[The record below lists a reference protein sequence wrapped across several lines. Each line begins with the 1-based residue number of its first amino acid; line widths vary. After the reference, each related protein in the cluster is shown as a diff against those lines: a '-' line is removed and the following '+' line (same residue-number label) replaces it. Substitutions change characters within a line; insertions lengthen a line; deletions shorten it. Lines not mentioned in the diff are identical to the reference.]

1 MLFVVAAGA
10 AVVYGRVQSSA
21 DAREAA
27 QADARF
33 AARLAAREIGEG
45 IEVLQSTVAGAAQQ
59 PRASRK
65 AFAQPRGLRADLRR
79 HRRVH
84 DRAISTSCARTAR
97 WRARR

>member
-10 AVVYGRVQSSA
+10 AVVYGRMQSGA

-45 IEVLQSTVAGAAQQ
+45 IVVLQSTVAGAAQQ
-59 PRASRK
+59 PRDRE
-65 AFAQPRGLRADLRR
+65 GVRA
-79 HRRVH
+79 
-84 DRAISTSCARTAR
+84 APRTAG
-97 WRARR
+97 